1 MSGVSGVRGEE
12 VRGDDVVS
20 TGRGGGVWGGASE
33 KSAHL
38 AQPDDVL
45 VTEILEERHLAK
57 GRHGHALVVV
67 VETHLAVSQLR
78 VMCPPMC
85 MCMCNY

>member
-1 MSGVSGVRGEE
+1 M
-12 VRGDDVVS
+12 
-20 TGRGGGVWGGASE
+20 GGASK

-85 MCMCNY
+85 MCMCMCNY